1 MKATMIPVGEEAQG
15 WERALYAFLA
25 EKERRSGSRRTVEG
39 YSRTLQHFFGAA
51 GKPPDRITSQ
61 EVFTW
66 AYGIGL
72 SGKEPSAITIGS
84 RLACLSSFYRFLIR
98 MNIVSANPCD
108 QVERP
113 KSSPSPPRGI
123 SAEDI
128 RRLLGIIPNTPT
140 GLRDKAIIL
149 TLVLTGRR
157 RAEVFN
163 LKVGD
168 LVRTDGLFYIY
179 RGKGGKQGKRELPLP
194 AFEAI
199 REALTAFGKDLDG
212 MKPDD
217 SLWPSP
223 GRDGR
228 GITSGTFYGN
238 LQRYLRKAGLPPAGV
253 HIFRHSAAKLRRDVG
268 ESVEDVSCF
277 LDHSSLAVTTV
288 YLRRLEG
295 QEDRAWEKVAAALG
309 I

>member
-1 MKATMIPVGEEAQG
+1 MTATIIPIGEEAAG

-39 YSRTLQHFFGAA
+39 YSHTLQHFFGTI
-51 GKPPDRITSQ
+51 GKPPDKITSQ

-66 AYGIGL
+66 AYGKGL
-72 SGKEPSAITIGS
+72 SDKEPAAITIGS
-84 RLACLSSFYRFLIR
+84 RLPCLSSFYRFLIR
-98 MNIVSANPCD
+98 MEIVSSNPCD
-108 QVERP
+108 QIERP
-113 KSSPSPPRGI
+113 KASPSPPRGI
-123 SAEDI
+123 SADGI
-128 RRLLGIIPNTPT
+128 RQLLSVIPDTPT
-140 GLRDKAIIL
+140 RLRDKAIIL

-157 RAEVFN
+157 RAKVLN
-163 LKVGD
+163 MKVGN
-168 LVRTDGLFYIY
+168 LIRTDGLFYTY
-179 RGKGGKQGKRELPLP
+179 RGKGGKRGKRELPLP

-199 REALTAFGKDLDG
+199 RVALAAFGKDLDT
-212 MKPDD
+212 MKPEE

-223 GRDGR
+223 GRNGS

-253 HIFRHSAAKLRRDVG
+253 HIFRHSAAKLRRDVA

-295 QEDRAWEKVAAALG
+295 QEDRNWQKVAIALG
-309 I
+309 V